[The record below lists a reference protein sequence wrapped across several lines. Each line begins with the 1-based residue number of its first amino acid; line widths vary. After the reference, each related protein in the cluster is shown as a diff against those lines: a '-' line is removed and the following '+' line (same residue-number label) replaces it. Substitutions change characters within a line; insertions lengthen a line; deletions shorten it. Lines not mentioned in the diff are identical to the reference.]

1 MKESINKKKNNL
13 IEKIDL
19 PKDVLLNLP
28 KITVVGKEEISI
40 ENHKGIEAFEKEF
53 IKVKTN
59 IGIVKVEGEN
69 FEILY
74 IASETIVLSGKF
86 KSISYEGISL

>member
-1 MKESINKKKNNL
+1 MRENIVNKKNGIL
-13 IEKIDL
+13 EKIDL
-19 PKDVLLNLP
+19 PKDVMMNLP
-28 KITVVGKEEISI
+28 RITVLGDSEITI
-40 ENHKGIEAFEKEF
+40 ENHKGIESFENEC

-59 IGIVKVEGEN
+59 KGIVKIEGMN

-86 KSISYEGISL
+86 KSVNYGEFL

>member
-1 MKESINKKKNNL
+1 MRENIINKKNEIL
-13 IEKIDL
+13 EKIDL
-19 PKDVLLNLP
+19 PKDVMMDLP
-28 KITVVGKEEISI
+28 KITILGDSEITI
-40 ENHKGIEAFEKEF
+40 ENHKGIESFENEC

-59 IGIVKVEGEN
+59 KGVVEIEGIN

-86 KSISYEGISL
+86 KSVNYGDFI

>member
-40 ENHKGIEAFEKEF
+40 ENHKGIEVFEKEF

-86 KSISYEGISL
+86 KSISYEGVSL

>member
-1 MKESINKKKNNL
+1 MRESLVNKKNEIL
-13 IEKIDL
+13 EKIDL
-19 PKDVLLNLP
+19 PKDVIMGLP
-28 KITVVGKEEISI
+28 KITVLGDSEITI
-40 ENHKGIEAFEKEF
+40 ENHKGIESFENEC

-59 IGIVKVEGEN
+59 KGIVKIDGMN

-86 KSISYEGISL
+86 KSINYGDFA